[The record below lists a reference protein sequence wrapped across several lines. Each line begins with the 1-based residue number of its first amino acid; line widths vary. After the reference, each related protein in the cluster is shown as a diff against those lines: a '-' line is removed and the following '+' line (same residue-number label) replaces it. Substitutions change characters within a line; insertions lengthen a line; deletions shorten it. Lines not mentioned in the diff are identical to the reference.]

1 MPLEGRQN
9 VRQAKGAAA
18 KKSAR
23 QNNAALRR
31 GAGLSVRRPGKGNTM
46 AQTGGE
52 KGKSSGY
59 SKFAKPP
66 MRGGASTRPKTN
78 VGGKPASQGRRP
90 GGMQGGRGR
99 RPGGRGP
106 ASHPFQAGTHRGFR
120 GPTGGNPGGYGQ
132 RPGGQFPQMA
142 GLAGQFPQMTAGPLT
157 GGYGGAPGPQP
168 GSATGGNPFQNM
180 GNPFSNIMNPSQ
192 AMNGLG
198 GMLGGKGGGGQ
209 ASMRQGMNGG
219 QRQAAGNP
227 QNRMY

>member
-99 RPGGRGP
+99 RPGGRGK
-106 ASHPFQAGTHRGFR
+106 
-120 GPTGGNPGGYGQ
+120 TGGLGYGAG
-132 RPGGQFPQMA
+132 PKMGGQFPQMA